1 MAQSIEWLKKQRER
15 DAEEAKEI
23 AERQRIRAASIRQA
37 IKEGRRELRASIGRM
52 AEAHGFIV
60 VIDEVPTLAIP
71 PEQLAQVFARAAK
84 KYGLAQQAGPSEE
97 DEEPANPLVP
107 ALNGMSGVPY
117 RE

>member
-84 KYGLAQQAGPSEE
+84 KYGLAASGVASE
-97 DEEPANPLVP
+97 DAEEPAAAVA
-107 ALNGMSGVPY
+107 ALHNGTQEG
-117 RE
+117 RA